1 MDVYEFAM
9 QLEKESQD
17 FYKRSAG
24 SATITGLKTIFNIL
38 ASEEAK
44 HYKIVKEMQSGTP
57 QKFPDTNILSD
68 VKAVFEQMSKSDNQ
82 FDAGIDQLEVY
93 KKAQDIETKSRDFYL
108 EKADEVGNPAQEAI
122 FRKLA
127 EEEKK
132 HNFLLQNIMDF
143 LSRPQTWLEN
153 AEWNHLEEY

>member
-1 MDVYEFAM
+1 
-9 QLEKESQD
+9 
-17 FYKRSAG
+17 
-24 SATITGLKTIFNIL
+24 
-38 ASEEAK
+38 
-44 HYKIVKEMQSGTP
+44 
-57 QKFPDTNILSD
+57 LSD
-68 VKAVFEQMSKSDNQ
+68 VKAVFKQMSKSDNK

-93 KKAQDIETKSRDFYL
+93 KKAQGIEKKSRDFYL

-122 FRKLA
+122 FRRLA

-132 HNFLLQNIMDF
+132 HTFLLQNIMDF

>member
-1 MDVYEFAM
+1 MDVFEFAM

-17 FYKRSAG
+17 FYRKSADV
-24 SATITGLKTIFNIL
+24 AKITGLKTIFNIL

-44 HYKIVKEMQSGTP
+44 HYKIVKEMQSGTS

-68 VKAVFEQMSKSDNQ
+68 AKAVFEQMSKSDQ

-93 KKAQDIETKSRDFYL
+93 KKAQAIEKKSRDFYL
-108 EKADEVGNPAQEAI
+108 EKADEIGNPAQEGL
-122 FRKLA
+122 FRRLA